1 MVVAMNSH
9 HRCDPTVQEGLVKKL
24 LLAVLVGLI
33 GFAPTAALAQAQAEE
48 KMLVGEVQNVD
59 ESGTEIA
66 LTDGTKLL
74 LTPPGSTIRPGA
86 LERGMLVVAV
96 YLEQEDG
103 NKILTRLS
111 LRPSQP
117 VPTPPAR

>member
-1 MVVAMNSH
+1 MKKLMLAGLVAM
-9 HRCDPTVQEGLVKKL
+9 L
-24 LLAVLVGLI
+24 
-33 GFAPTAALAQAQAEE
+33 GFAPTASLAQAQAEE

-59 ESGTEIA
+59 ESGTEIT

-74 LTPPGSTIRPGA
+74 LTPPGSTIRHGA